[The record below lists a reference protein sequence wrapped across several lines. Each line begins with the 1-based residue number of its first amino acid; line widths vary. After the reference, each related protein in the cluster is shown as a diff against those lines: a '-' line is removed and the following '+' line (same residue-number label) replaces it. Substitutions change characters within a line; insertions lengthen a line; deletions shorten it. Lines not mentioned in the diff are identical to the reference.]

1 MNTFLLDIITPEK
14 KVYSQTADMVTAP
27 TENGSI
33 GVLAHHAA
41 LFTALA
47 EGEIKITS
55 QNKEIFLAIGGGF
68 MEVTKT
74 GVMILVSRAVG
85 ADELNEA
92 EVKKA
97 QAQAGEIVAKRA
109 KGDELRQAQMIFR
122 RSVLELRVLKHHR
135 TRH

>member
-1 MNTFLLDIITPEK
+1 
-14 KVYSQTADMVTAP
+14 
-27 TENGSI
+27 
-33 GVLAHHAA
+33 
-41 LFTALA
+41 
-47 EGEIKITS
+47 
-55 QNKEIFLAIGGGF
+55 